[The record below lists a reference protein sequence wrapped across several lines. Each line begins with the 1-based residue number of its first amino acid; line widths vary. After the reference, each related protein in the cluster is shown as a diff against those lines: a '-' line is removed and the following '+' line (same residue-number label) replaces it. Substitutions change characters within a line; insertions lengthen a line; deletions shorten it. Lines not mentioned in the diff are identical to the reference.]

1 MNNQT
6 DFSKLNEFKE
16 KCAELAQLVSE
27 LDCPKL
33 KGYEDKIKNA
43 SDEKI
48 AQQIQIFEKK
58 LDELYKSYYVLFA
71 RDVTQLQKAVNLLK
85 AQYSKSH
92 TQIYKT
98 PLLKKEIPS
107 EEESEFE
114 EITGVQF
121 ELEPRYNSNNQE

>member
-1 MNNQT
+1 M
-6 DFSKLNEFKE
+6 
-16 KCAELAQLVSE
+16 LAT
-27 LDCPKL
+27 K
-33 KGYEDKIKNA
+33 
-43 SDEKI
+43 KI
-48 AQQIQIFEKK
+48 AQQIQIFEQK
-58 LDELYKSYYVLFA
+58 LEELYKNYYALFA

-98 PLLKKEIPS
+98 PLLKKSDSS

-121 ELEPRYNSNNQE
+121 EFEPRYNSSNQS

>member
-1 MNNQT
+1 MNQKT
-6 DFSKLNEFKE
+6 DFSKFNEFKE
-16 KCAELAQLVSE
+16 KCTELSQIVAE

-33 KGYEDKIKNA
+33 KGYEEKIKNA

-48 AQQIQIFEKK
+48 AQQIQIFENK
-58 LDELYKSYYVLFA
+58 LEELYKTYYALFA

-85 AQYSKSH
+85 AQYSKSQ

-98 PLLKKEIPS
+98 PLLKKEVSS
-107 EEESEFE
+107 EGESEFE

-121 ELEPRYNSNNQE
+121 EFEPRYNSSNQS